1 MGHSLNGLILEVE
14 TNRKMLI
21 EAYSSLA
28 LQAIEDCI
36 RWKRDGNNMARRGVA
51 WQCNKS
57 KAVSLYLHFIF
68 ISDASFNYL

>member
-28 LQAIEDCI
+28 LQAIEDCMEA
-36 RWKRDGNNMARRGVA
+36 RWKQHGTPRCGVA
-51 WQCNKS
+51 
-57 KAVSLYLHFIF
+57 V
-68 ISDASFNYL
+68 